1 MEVIL
6 ERVVGN
12 LGSGLRSA
20 LRAWLSGATRREA
33 EARAKRRAERDLA
46 RFARE
51 MAGMSEHM
59 RRDIG
64 LEPYLVHAHFGLFNR
79 LD

>member
-1 MEVIL
+1 MEVIF
-6 ERVVGN
+6 ERVAGDFGSG
-12 LGSGLRSA
+12 LGSGLR
-20 LRAWLSGATRREA
+20 AWFSGAMRRAA

-59 RRDIG
+59 RRDVG
-64 LEPYLVHAHFGLFNR
+64 LEQHLVHAHFALFNR